1 MSDIHETIRDQAR
14 QAIAELLD
22 AAKLSPGDLFVVG
35 CSTSEVAGRRIGSDS
50 SLDIAGALWDGIVP
64 VLRDRRIF
72 LAVQCCEHLNRAVVL
87 ERAAAE
93 KARLE
98 LVNAVPQLHA
108 GGRRAQHQA
117 AHTEA
122 REGDRSHNGA
132 AGLRAGLAG
141 AG

>member
-1 MSDIHETIRDQAR
+1 MNKRLQFFETEPI
-14 QAIAELLD
+14 IA
-22 AAKLSPGDLFVVG
+22 
-35 CSTSEVAGRRIGSDS
+35 
-50 SLDIAGALWDGIVP
+50 
-64 VLRDRRIF
+64 
-72 LAVQCCEHLNRAVVL
+72 AVKTEEQL
-87 ERAAAE
+87 ERALTSGCNIIFFLFGNICNIP
-93 KARLE
+93 K
-98 LVNAVPQLHA
+98 LV